1 MTKAPGKKSIL
12 ASFASYTP
20 QQNDGE
26 TSVEASPAPPSS
38 SRVPG
43 VIGAT
48 KRTLAE
54 FREERDHLRA
64 LVEGGGEVELDPKL
78 IDPSPFPDRLK
89 DDNDASFEAFK
100 ALIASE
106 GQLLPILVRKHP
118 SDHQRYQVAYGHRRL
133 RAARELGLKVKAKI
147 GNLDDRQIAIAQG
160 MENSARQD
168 LTWAEKALFALAM
181 EGAGIKARDIR
192 ASLAVDDP
200 ELARFRAIC
209 RVVPEDIM
217 RAIGRA
223 PRAGRTRWVALSK
236 ACKDAGA
243 LSRIR
248 ETLAGAKGSNSD
260 DRFVLALN
268 AASARASQRAS
279 DIDVCDTSGRKLG
292 TASFKPGEV
301 KIIVKQSLAPGF
313 SEFFQDEL
321 PALVARYSERTKQ

>member
-1 MTKAPGKKSIL
+1 MTKAPGKRSIL
-12 ASFASYTP
+12 ASFASYSP
-20 QQNDGE
+20 QKNDGE
-26 TSVEASPAPPSS
+26 APTEASPVPTPP

-64 LVEGGGEVELDPKL
+64 LVEAGGEVDLDPEL
-78 IDPSPFPDRLK
+78 IDPSPFADRLE
-89 DDNDASFEAFK
+89 DDGDAAFEAFK

-106 GQLLPILVRKHP
+106 GQLLPILVRRHP
-118 SDHQRYQVAYGHRRL
+118 SDRQRYQVAYGHRRL

-147 GNLDDRQIAIAQG
+147 GSLDDRQTAIAQG
-160 MENSARQD
+160 IENSARQD

-200 ELARFRAIC
+200 ELARFRAVC
-209 RVVPEDIM
+209 RIVPEDIM

-236 ACKDAGA
+236 ACGDADAVG
-243 LSRIR
+243 RVR
-248 ETLAGAKGSNSD
+248 ETLAGAKVSNSD

-268 AASARASQRAS
+268 AASMRASRRAS
-279 DIDVCDTSGRKLG
+279 AIDVCDTGGRKLG

-301 KIIVKQSLAPGF
+301 KIVVKPSLAPGF
-313 SEFFQDEL
+313 AEFLQDEL
-321 PALVARYSERTKQ
+321 PALVARYSERAKQ